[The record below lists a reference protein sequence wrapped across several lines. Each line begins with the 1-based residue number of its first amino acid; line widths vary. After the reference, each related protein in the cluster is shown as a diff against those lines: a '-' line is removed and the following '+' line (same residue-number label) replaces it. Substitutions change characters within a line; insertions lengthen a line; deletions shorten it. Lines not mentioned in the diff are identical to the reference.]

1 MRRGYL
7 ANKFVARSNIAVEDG
22 IAEKLAD
29 EATRVNM
36 TLYGF
41 SNVCLE
47 ALLKVFRDGGSAEE
61 IYPYWLQTKMSKE
74 VDGMPL
80 LTRGIV
86 DQMVKVF
93 YPRDS
98 EAVLKIFFDA
108 GVLFGSY
115 IKMRFNNMN
124 EVQDLIKLLK
134 FSLPAR
140 VFEMDR
146 LEGESENE
154 RSYILRYVSGISEET
169 TICLAKYFDGLFS
182 CYSTDRRYKTTSSGV
197 IEIEIRSRD
206 SPLTASTK

>member
-80 LTRGIV
+80 LTRGIL